1 MEIITIILLVALV
14 GAFIGAVLSNRWEF
28 CIMSILLTFCAF
40 VAVAKDTS
48 ISKDVVMLLYV
59 PIIAVGMFS
68 ITQFFKVKV

>member
-1 MEIITIILLVALV
+1 MEIITIILLVSLV

-48 ISKDVVMLLYV
+48 ISNDVVMLLYV

>member
-40 VAVAKDTS
+40 VGVAKDTS
-48 ISKDVVMLLYV
+48 ISNDVVMLLYV